1 MSASRATSDLY
12 NAFRPGPS
20 RNRPPSSGQ
29 RREGRQDLHAQG
41 VSFTPRRCFE
51 VWRIGSNWRWVSH
64 GPSKLTGETCTM
76 RTPACRR
83 APPGRPERGQ
93 GGRDSTG
100 MDLGARRVA
109 SLAAVAFVFLSLV
122 AAVRAEDQETEP
134 QDEPKLLVDYEPP
147 LLSVEAHEVG
157 LGEVLKA
164 IGDKVGFIVL
174 ETAPSST
181 VVTVSIQSASLD
193 DVLRQLLRAENH
205 TVLYRAGGGM
215 SAESGAI
222 DRIVLLGDP
231 GEATA
236 AATPAEGPAQ
246 ERPQP
251 AQDHRDAHPETA
263 SPSPPP
269 PSPES
274 PPVLPDGA
282 RAPADSSEPATL
294 PLSVAD
300 ILKAH

>member
-1 MSASRATSDLY
+1 
-12 NAFRPGPS
+12 
-20 RNRPPSSGQ
+20 
-29 RREGRQDLHAQG
+29 
-41 VSFTPRRCFE
+41 
-51 VWRIGSNWRWVSH
+51 
-64 GPSKLTGETCTM
+64 
-76 RTPACRR
+76 
-83 APPGRPERGQ
+83 
-93 GGRDSTG
+93 

-134 QDEPKLLVDYEPP
+134 LDEPKLLVDYEPP

-181 VVTVSIQSASLD
+181 VVTVSIQNASLD

-231 GEATA
+231 RAATA
-236 AATPAEGPAQ
+236 TATPTLG
-246 ERPQP
+246 RPQQ
-251 AQDHRDAHPETA
+251 AQDQRDAHAEPASSFPPAPLA
-263 SPSPPP
+263 SPQSG
-269 PSPES
+269 PES
-274 PPVLPDGA
+274 PPVQPD
-282 RAPADSSEPATL
+282 RDPAPADQSEPGAL
-294 PLSVAD
+294 PLNVAD
-300 ILKAH
+300 VLKAHAMATAHAAQESTGEGAASPASLSADGR